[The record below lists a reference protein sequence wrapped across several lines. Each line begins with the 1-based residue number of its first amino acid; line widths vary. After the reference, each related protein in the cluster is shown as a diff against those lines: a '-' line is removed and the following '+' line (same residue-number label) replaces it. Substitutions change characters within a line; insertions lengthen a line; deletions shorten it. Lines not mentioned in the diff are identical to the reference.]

1 MCLIVCI
8 YRKEPSSEPNATSEP
23 PSSEPESEP
32 NATVEPSTEPTTT
45 TQIPNLRPQPFR
57 PRIYNKTKRL
67 IPHAPL
73 RERFN
78 PQSSTGNLSKRQI
91 QKRSTPGK

>member
-1 MCLIVCI
+1 MNYGCCFTILNF
-8 YRKEPSSEPNATSEP
+8 RNEPSSEPTATS
-23 PSSEPESEP
+23 
-32 NATVEPSTEPTTT
+32 EPSTEPTTT
-45 TQIPNLRPQPFR
+45 TRVSTLRPQPFR

-67 IPHAPL
+67 IHQAPL

-78 PQSSTGNLSKRQI
+78 PQSSVGNLSKRQI